1 MGVIEVVKKHAWQD
15 GFAYGFAAGLKEG
28 LKESRKRERNTIR
41 EIAMRLKN
49 MGVDISL
56 IAQVMKLP
64 EHEVDAL

>member
-15 GFAYGFAAGLKEG
+15 GFAAGLKEG

-41 EIAMRLKN
+41 EIARRLKN

-56 IAQVMKLP
+56 IVQVMKLP